1 MRGGPHAC
9 DGAGDGSG
17 AETSA
22 GARFEDLAGDRR
34 GFMAIEL
41 KQQLKMSQQLVMTP
55 QLQQAIKLLQ
65 LNRLELV
72 NLVQQELQENPVLEE
87 SDVEEETQAEREDA
101 TPEDF
106 DQDTDSAASTTDEA
120 SFEATPDAD
129 GAGDE
134 GSLSES
140 PLDEQFASEEMAV
153 DGAAG
158 ESSAAAVGEESTPSD
173 AEKIAD
179 VEWEAYLESNPMTGL
194 ESRIAGGD
202 DDRPSI
208 EATYTRRPSLAEHL
222 QWQLQVTDLDEAGL
236 EIARW
241 IIGNIDDRGFLRSTV
256 EEIARQSG
264 AEENDVDLVLKHV
277 QMLDPTGVA
286 ARDLRECLLLQIDI
300 LKVGDALVRR
310 LVDEHLDLLQK
321 RDFRGL
327 TRLTG
332 ATLQE
337 VADAARVVGSLEPRP
352 GRAFGGED
360 PVYITP
366 DIYVYKVGDDFHVLL
381 NEDGLPKLKIS
392 SMYRDVLATGGGGG
406 ASGNPELGEKDTKN
420 YVHDK
425 VRSAMWLMKSIH
437 QRQRTIYKVM
447 QSIIEHQRNFFEH
460 GVAHLKPLNLRD
472 VADDIEMHESTVS
485 RVTTNKY
492 VHTPQGIFELKYF
505 FNSSISRFD
514 GEALASESVKE
525 KIRKIIAS
533 EDPVRPMSDQRI
545 AEMLKAANIDIA
557 RRTVTKY
564 REAMNILSST
574 KRRQVV

>member
-1 MRGGPHAC
+1 
-9 DGAGDGSG
+9 
-17 AETSA
+17 
-22 GARFEDLAGDRR
+22 
-34 GFMAIEL
+34 MAIEL
-41 KQQLKMSQQLVMTP
+41 KQQLRISQQLVMTP

-65 LNRLELV
+65 LNQLELV

-87 SDVEEETQAEREDA
+87 SDADEETPGEREDA
-101 TPEDF
+101 AVDEPGDF
-106 DQDTDSAASTTDEA
+106 DGEAGEASDSSAEDSADRL
-120 SFEATPDAD
+120 D
-129 GAGDE
+129 AGDAT
-134 GSLSES
+134 SA
-140 PLDEQFASEEMAV
+140 DEP
-153 DGAAG
+153 GP
-158 ESSAAAVGEESTPSD
+158 TD

-179 VEWEAYLESNPMTGL
+179 IEWEQYLESHPMTGL
-194 ESRIAGGD
+194 ETGGIAGE
-202 DDRPSI
+202 DDRPSL
-208 EATYTRRPSLAEHL
+208 EATYARRPSLGEHL
-222 QWQLQVTDLDEAGL
+222 EWQLQVTDLDEAEH
-236 EIARW
+236 EIAHW
-241 IIGNIDDRGFLRSTV
+241 IIGNIDDRGFLRSSV
-256 EEIARQSG
+256 EEIARQCG
-264 AEENDVDLVLKHV
+264 AQESDVERVLAVIQK
-277 QMLDPTGVA
+277 LDPTGVA
-286 ARDLRECLLLQIDI
+286 ARDLRECLLIQIDT
-300 LKVGDALVRR
+300 LKVGGELVRR
-310 LVDEHLDLLQK
+310 LVDEHVDLLQK
-321 RDFRGL
+321 RDFRSL
-327 TRLTG
+327 AKLTG

-337 VADAARVVGSLEPRP
+337 VADAARVIGTLEPRP
-352 GRAFGGED
+352 GRGFGGDD

-381 NEDGLPKLKIS
+381 NEDGLPKLKIN
-392 SMYRDVLATGGGGG
+392 SMYRDVLSKDRRAHALDSSRTVG
-406 ASGNPELGEKDTKN
+406 AAELGDKDTKN

-425 VRSAMWLMKSIH
+425 VRSAMWLIKSIH

-447 QSIIEHQRNFFEH
+447 QSIIQYQRDFFEH

-525 KIRKIIAS
+525 KIRKIIEN

-574 KRRQVV
+574 KRRQVC